1 VKLLIDGTART
12 VPPSSTAIGYAITK
26 ASGRQTLP
34 QGQLPTCK

>member
-12 VPPSSTAIGYAITK
+12 VPASSTAIGYAITK

-34 QGQLPTCK
+34 QCQLPTCK